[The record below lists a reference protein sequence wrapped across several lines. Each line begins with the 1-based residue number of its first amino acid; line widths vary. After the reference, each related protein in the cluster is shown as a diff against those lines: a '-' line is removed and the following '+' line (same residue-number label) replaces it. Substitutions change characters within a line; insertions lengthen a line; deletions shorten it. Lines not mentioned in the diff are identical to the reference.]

1 MAIDIHT
8 HVVPFDFP
16 PYAGRTAAGKWPQM
30 AATQNCRHRNVMI
43 DGKVFRTV
51 TDECW
56 DIARRLEHMAAT
68 GITRQVLSPMPELL
82 SYWLPPEDAL
92 TLCRHVNGAIV
103 AMVEQA
109 PDKFAALGCVPLQDV
124 DRAVRELER
133 LMASGHFRGV
143 EIGTNINGVPI
154 GDSRLE
160 PFYEAAEALG
170 ASIFVHPLHPTGLDR
185 LVGPPALVQLLAFPG
200 ETALSV
206 GSLITGGVLERHRRL
221 RIAISHGGG
230 GFALTLPRL
239 MFGWSHI
246 GPAPG
251 GRTPAEQARSLY
263 YDTLVY
269 DAPTLRHL
277 VETFGRTQL
286 CIGTDHPFVI
296 QDPQPLQRLDAL
308 GVDDELRDLLLNGN
322 ARRFL
327 GE

>member
-16 PYAGRTAAGKWPQM
+16 PYAGSAAAGKWPQM
-30 AATQNCRHRNVMI
+30 GAAHTCHHRNVMI

-56 DIARRLEHMAAT
+56 DVGRRLEHMAST

-82 SYWLPPEDAL
+82 SYWLPAEDAT
-92 TLCRHVNGAIV
+92 TLCRHVNDAIV

-109 PDKFAALGCVPLQDV
+109 PDKFTALGCVPLQNIDCSV
-124 DRAVRELER
+124 HELER

-143 EIGTNINGVPI
+143 EIGTNVNDTAI
-154 GDSRLE
+154 GDTRFLA
-160 PFYEAAEALG
+160 FYEAAEALG
-170 ASIFVHPLHPTGLDR
+170 AAIFIHPLHPTGLDR
-185 LVGPPALVQLLAFPG
+185 LVGPPALVQLLAFPS

-206 GSLITGGVLERHRRL
+206 ASLITGGVLERHPKL

-239 MFGWSHI
+239 MFGWSHT

-251 GRTPAEQARSLY
+251 ARTPVEQARSLY

-277 VETFGRTQL
+277 IETFGRTQL

-296 QDPQPLQRLDAL
+296 QDPEPLQRIDAL
-308 GVDDELRDLLLNGN
+308 GVDGELRELLLSRN